1 MELSILDLVLGLIIM
16 ELMESLEPVRESTKL
31 ILDLKIE
38 SMELLSNL
46 TMELIQLVELTDLM
60 E

>member
-16 ELMESLEPVRESTKL
+16 ELMESLEPVRELTKL

-46 TMELIQLVELTDLM
+46 IMKY
-60 E
+60 